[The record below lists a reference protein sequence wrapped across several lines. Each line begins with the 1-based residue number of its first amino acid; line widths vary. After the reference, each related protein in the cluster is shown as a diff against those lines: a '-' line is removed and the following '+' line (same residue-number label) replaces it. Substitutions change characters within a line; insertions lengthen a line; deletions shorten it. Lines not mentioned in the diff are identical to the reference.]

1 MILPAKRG
9 ERMPKHANAVM
20 EDFIAFSS
28 QGASGAVPCSHLVV
42 TPLFA
47 LRFAKSQVGVRSDKS
62 RNSAISDEFG
72 PFSSLPKERLSLSTL
87 CVIDDSRPILA
98 PENRQ

>member
-42 TPLFA
+42 TPLFCSPFCKIA
-47 LRFAKSQVGVRSDKS
+47 GRS
-62 RNSAISDEFG
+62 E
-72 PFSSLPKERLSLSTL
+72 E
-87 CVIDDSRPILA
+87 
-98 PENRQ
+98 